1 VDGAPVV
8 TDSAGM
14 AEREFS
20 RAIGL
25 AWERGRKVYAKVLS
39 QTGDYGRARAAEQE
53 AYDRAMDGAR

>member
-1 VDGAPVV
+1 
-8 TDSAGM
+8 M